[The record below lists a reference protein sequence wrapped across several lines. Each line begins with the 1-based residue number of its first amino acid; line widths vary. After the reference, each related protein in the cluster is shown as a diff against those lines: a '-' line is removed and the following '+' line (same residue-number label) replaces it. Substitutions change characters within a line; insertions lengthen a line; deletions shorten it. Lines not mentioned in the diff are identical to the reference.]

1 MLQFIFGKPSS
12 GKTYT
17 IINKIKELSKNGDES
32 VLIVPEQFTF
42 ESERQVLKTVGDS
55 FALNTTVLSFSRLC
69 DEVGRNVGGIS
80 AKPLSDCEKNIFMHK
95 ALVNSADKLMLW
107 KKYSSSAN
115 FAKTM
120 LDTIGEFKIN
130 SIGSDELLSVSE
142 NCDSQTLKLKLHDI
156 AVIYDEYDL
165 CVGEKYIDPADSLS
179 KLYNTLL
186 TYKYFEGKTVF
197 LDSFKGFTGGQFKII
212 ERILTQAK
220 NVYIS
225 FSYNPQN
232 NVDFGIYTNIR
243 KNIEKIKK
251 IANSRAVEVFE
262 PIILNETH
270 YNSESLK
277 LVEKVMA
284 GEKTQNVDNDGNVSV
299 IKCPNPFSEAQ
310 TVASIIRKLVRE
322 ENYRFKDFVIIARD
336 IERYKE
342 AVSSS
347 CSKNG
352 VSLYY
357 DNRYPLSA
365 FPLCVFTFSA
375 INALDFSTE
384 NILRMLKTGLS
395 NLEFSEISKLENY
408 TYLWNISGESWKNEW
423 DMNPKGFTTDELSAD
438 DIADL
443 KQLNS
448 LREKAIKP
456 IINLKNTL
464 KNNAFSMAKALVQM
478 FEECNVSEKL
488 LMVAQKYNGD
498 VLSQCYDMFMSVLDS
513 VVSCFGN
520 DNISQT
526 EFVKALETA
535 VSLADVGT
543 IPQMLDEVTFGSADR
558 IRPSRPKIAFILGAN
573 QGIFPQITGN
583 NGIFTL
589 SERKNL
595 INSDINIADNSV
607 YSSIDEEFL
616 VYSNVCCASDKL
628 FITYSEK
635 SLSGEGLEVSTF
647 VDKIKQTLKIET
659 SDYNQLPETVSAC
672 FSQYCKNYKL
682 DKSASNTLKSVLF
695 NTDFAEKIKKIEDI
709 NSGEDFS
716 ISSDTAKKLYGKNI
730 SMSATRFDTFN
741 RCKFSYFCRYGLKAQ
756 RLQPADFDVMQRGT
770 IVHYCLEQLILENKN
785 GFADVTDEQLD
796 LMTERYVNSYLDSV
810 AGFRSNQTKRS
821 EFLVSRLLRS
831 LKEVVRHIAKELS
844 QSDFKPVACELKIG
858 KGEECLDLTFPFSE
872 GEISVFGSID
882 RVDKYGGYI
891 RIIDY
896 KTGSKNFKLPDILFG
911 LNMQMLIYLYA
922 VIRGSG
928 VKDEMAAGI
937 LYQPSKRDIKGDGL
951 AMNGLLQGD
960 VELINAMDKSGE
972 GEFVPKLS
980 LNKDGSVSKRSVS
993 FIEKEKFSQIFDLV
1007 EKLMGETGDKI
1018 ISGDIAVDPVDGRES
1033 PACAYCDFHSVCGFE
1048 NKTAKQVPNISNS
1061 DVFESMKEGED
1072 NGI

>member
-130 SIGSDELLSVSE
+130 SIGSDQLLSVSE

-220 NVYIS
+220 KVYIS

-342 AVSSS
+342 SVSSS

-423 DMNPKGFTTDELSAD
+423 DMNPKGFTTDELSSD

-498 VLSQCYDMFMSVLDS
+498 VLSQCYDMFISVLDS

-520 DNISQT
+520 ENISQT

-709 NSGEDFS
+709 NCGEDFS

-810 AGFRSNQTKRS
+810 AGFRSRQTKRS

-844 QSDFKPVACELKIG
+844 QSNFKPVACELKIG
-858 KGEECLDLTFPFSE
+858 KGEDCLDLTFPFSE
-872 GEISVFGSID
+872 GEVSVFGSID

-980 LNKDGSVSKRSVS
+980 LNKDGSVSKRSAS